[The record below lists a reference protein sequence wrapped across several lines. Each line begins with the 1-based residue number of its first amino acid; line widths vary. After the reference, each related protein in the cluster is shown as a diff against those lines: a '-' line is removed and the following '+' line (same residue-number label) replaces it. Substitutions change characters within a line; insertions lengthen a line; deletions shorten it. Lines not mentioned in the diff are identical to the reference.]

1 MFGAPPARGPSG
13 LRNWW
18 GGFGPAVWSRWSTH
32 RELIL
37 PQLAGPGVSAHQV
50 KKLSGFKVIYGPI
63 RAKDLGAF
71 LDAGLK
77 ATPEMRRKTFTTW
90 ERTVLAP
97 VELVGAMK
105 VGVFILPIFFFLGG
119 LGGPG
124 GYWIKAWNHG
134 LFAVQALLLA
144 ILAGTVLT
152 PVLLPFLPGR
162 AFSLKGFWLG
172 MIAAVILVK
181 IRGVDFATT
190 AGFLEILAWLLLIP
204 ATTAYLAMNF
214 TGCSTYTSL
223 SGVKKEMRFALP
235 MEIAA
240 GFVGLVLWFGSRFF
254 A

>member
-1 MFGAPPARGPSG
+1 VGRIRASG
-13 LRNWW
+13 LEQ
-18 GGFGPAVWSRWSTH
+18 VVTH

-50 KKLSGFKVIYGPI
+50 KKLSGFKVVYGPI
-63 RAKDLGAF
+63 RAEDLGAF
-71 LDAGLK
+71 LDDALK
-77 ATPEMRRKTFTTW
+77 ATPEMRCKTFTTW
-90 ERTVLAP
+90 ERTVLTP

-105 VGVFILPIFFFLGG
+105 AGVFILPIFFFLGG

-124 GYWIKAWNHG
+124 SYWIKAWNHG
-134 LFAVQALLLA
+134 LFAVQALLVA

-172 MIAAVILVK
+172 MLAAVILVK
-181 IRGVDFATT
+181 IRGIDFATT

-240 GFVGLVLWFGSRFF
+240 GFVGLALWLGSRFF

>member
-1 MFGAPPARGPSG
+1 LVGRIRASG
-13 LRNWW
+13 LEQVVN
-18 GGFGPAVWSRWSTH
+18 H

-50 KKLSGFKVIYGPI
+50 KKLSGFKVVYGPI

-90 ERTVLAP
+90 ERTVLTP

-105 VGVFILPIFFFLGG
+105 AGVFILPIFFFLGG

-124 GYWIKAWNHG
+124 SYWIKAWNHG

-144 ILAGTVLT
+144 ILAGAVLT

-172 MIAAVILVK
+172 MIAAVILVT

-190 AGFLEILAWLLLIP
+190 AGFLEILAWLLLVP

-240 GFVGLVLWFGSRFF
+240 GFVGLVLWVGSRFF